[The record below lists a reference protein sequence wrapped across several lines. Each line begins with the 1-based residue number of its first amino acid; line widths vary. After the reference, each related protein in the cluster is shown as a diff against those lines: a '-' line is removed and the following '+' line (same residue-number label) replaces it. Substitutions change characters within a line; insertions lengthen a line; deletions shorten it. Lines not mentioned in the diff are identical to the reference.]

1 MRQLGIVDPELGA
14 ILDREAARQELTL
27 ELIASESFVPPAIM
41 EVQGS
46 LLTNKYAEGYPG
58 QRYHGGCQFIDAL
71 ESLAIGR
78 AKGLFGAEHAN
89 VQPHSGV
96 NANLAVYQAVLQP
109 GDTILAMDLKH
120 GGHLSHGSKASL
132 TGRVYRG
139 VHYGV
144 RPDTERVDLDQV
156 RALAREHRPRLL
168 VTGASAYP
176 RILDYPAFREIADE
190 VGALLLTDM
199 AHIAGLVAA
208 GVLPSPVPHC
218 HFVTS
223 TTTKTLRGARGGFI
237 LCREE
242 FAPAVDKAIFPG
254 TQGGPILQ
262 NVAAKALTFKL
273 AGTES
278 FARYARNTVAN
289 AAALARNLTD
299 RGYRIV
305 SGGTDNHL
313 LLVDLRPKGLTGD
326 VAERALESVD
336 IMVNKNLIP
345 FDPEKPT
352 VTSGIRIG
360 LGALT
365 TRGFGEKDMP
375 VLGELLDR
383 ALQGRG
389 DEKVLK
395 DVKGQVL
402 DLCLAHPLYCR
413 FGEGDGL
420 LD

>member
-14 ILDREAARQELTL
+14 LLDREAARQELTL
-27 ELIASESFVPPAIM
+27 ELIASESFVPPAIL

-58 QRYHGGCQFIDAL
+58 QRYHGGCQFIDAI
-71 ESLAIGR
+71 EQMAIDR
-78 AKGLFGAEHAN
+78 AVGLFGAEHAN

-96 NANLAVYQAVLQP
+96 NANLAVYQAILQP
-109 GDTILAMDLKH
+109 GDPILAMDLKH
-120 GGHLSHGSKASL
+120 GGHLSHGAKASL
-132 TGRVYRG
+132 TGRVYRA

-144 RPDTERVDLDQV
+144 DPDTERVDLDQV
-156 RALAREHRPRLL
+156 RDLAREHRPKLL

-176 RILDYPAFREIADE
+176 RKLDYAAFREIADE

-199 AHIAGLVAA
+199 AHIAGLVA
-208 GVLPSPVPHC
+208 GRVLPSPVPHC

-237 LCREE
+237 LCRREY
-242 FAPAVDKAIFPG
+242 AAAVDRAIFPG

-262 NVAAKALTFKL
+262 NVAAKALTFRL

-278 FARYARNTVAN
+278 FARYAQTTVDN
-289 AAALARNLTD
+289 AAALAEVLAA

-326 VAERALESVD
+326 VAEEALESVG

-365 TRGFGEKDMP
+365 TRGFQVPDMEI
-375 VLGELLDR
+375 LGELIDR
-383 ALQGRG
+383 TLTGQG
-389 DEKVLK
+389 DETTLGEVR
-395 DVKGQVL
+395 GQVL
-402 DLCLAHPLYCR
+402 DLCLGHPLYCR

-420 LD
+420 MD